1 MLVVVFGA
9 GASHDSDSECR
20 LGVTEPVPHRLP
32 LTDDLFS
39 SSVTYVKE
47 ALADFPQFNPIIA
60 RLRRRSNDSTIE
72 RVLAELQTEQSA
84 FPDRLFQ
91 LAAIR
96 FYLREVLW
104 RLGERWLS
112 DCAGATNYSTLLGT
126 LYDWEATSRE
136 SLTLVTFNY
145 DTLLEHAIVNSTG
158 FDPRSSNSADLD
170 GYLWI
175 PHGIRLFKPHGSINW
190 ARPVSRVMPDGT
202 SLDSL
207 TSMIFAADRLSF
219 DSRFEIVTQW
229 NQPTSRYVECLP
241 FPALAI
247 PVDVK
252 DSFECPDRHIEELKH
267 CLAEADRVVL
277 IGWRA
282 AEATFL
288 ELWREA
294 RGERPA
300 KVLIVSPGSP
310 EATAR
315 LVEVAGINCEATVC
329 KLGFSDFAERPDLA
343 TWLRT

>member
-1 MLVVVFGA
+1 MLMVVFGA
-9 GASHDSDSECR
+9 GASHDSDPER
-20 LGVTEPVPHRLP
+20 PVKETVSLPNRLP
-32 LTDDLFS
+32 LTDGLFS

-47 ALADFPQFNPIIA
+47 VLTSFPQFNPIIA
-60 RLRRRSNDSTIE
+60 RLRRRAEDQTIE
-72 RVLAELQTEQSA
+72 RVLAELRAEQSA
-84 FPDRLFQ
+84 FPDRVFQ

-96 FYLREVLW
+96 FYLRELLW

-112 DCAGATNYSTLLGT
+112 ECAGATNYSTLLGT
-126 LYDWEATSRE
+126 LYDWEATSKE
-136 SLTLVTFNY
+136 ALTLVTFNY
-145 DTLLEHAIVNSTG
+145 DTLLEHAIVNSTM
-158 FDPRSSNSADLD
+158 FDPRSSTSWELD
-170 GYLWI
+170 GDLRI
-175 PHGIRLFKPHGSINW
+175 PHGIRLFKPHGSIDW

-207 TSMIFAADRLSF
+207 VSMIFSADKLSF

-229 NQPTSRYVECLP
+229 DQATSRDAECLP

-252 DSFECPDRHIEELKH
+252 DVFECPARHIEELKH

-282 AEATFL
+282 TEATFL

-294 RGERPA
+294 RGARSA

-310 EATAR
+310 EATAKR
-315 LVEVAGINCEATVC
+315 LEAAGIICEATVC
-329 KLGFSDFAERPDLA
+329 KLGFSDFSERPDLA
-343 TWLRT
+343 TWLRR